1 LTDRVIAFAQHG
13 LTEPRGQTC
22 QWWAAARGPLAQ
34 HDVLVRVSALDFLI
48 WTLSFFDG
56 VMISS
61 KNTSWRTAD
70 APTLI
75 QNWQSVVYLTT
86 GTSPV
91 HKGLF
96 VLLQEEDGSLDV
108 DKMLYDARMRDLE
121 LSVLIVFEVVARDE

>member
-1 LTDRVIAFAQHG
+1 
-13 LTEPRGQTC
+13 
-22 QWWAAARGPLAQ
+22 
-34 HDVLVRVSALDFLI
+34 
-48 WTLSFFDG
+48 
-56 VMISS
+56 MISS